1 MEAPRC
7 PFSRGMWANM
17 PSTMRLI
24 QGIAAA
30 SRRGCLER
38 WGCTHGLVRL
48 PWAALTD
55 AAGADGE
62 SCLLPFHAVDLWFDR
77 TASHPQRA
85 EPPHPD
91 VTEQPSAAQAL
102 FLTSLGGGQTSQSSM
117 DGGSNFIYNPPISW
131 LLMLQPHDSGHLG
144 KSGHMSD
151 ILGWNFWLMIR

>member
-38 WGCTHGLVRL
+38 WGCAHGLVRL

-102 FLTSLGGGQTSQSSM
+102 FLTSLGGG
-117 DGGSNFIYNPPISW
+117 GGHHRARWMVEAISFITLQFPDCWCSNPMTVVTLESRGTCLIS
-131 LLMLQPHDSGHLG
+131 
-144 KSGHMSD
+144 
-151 ILGWNFWLMIR
+151 